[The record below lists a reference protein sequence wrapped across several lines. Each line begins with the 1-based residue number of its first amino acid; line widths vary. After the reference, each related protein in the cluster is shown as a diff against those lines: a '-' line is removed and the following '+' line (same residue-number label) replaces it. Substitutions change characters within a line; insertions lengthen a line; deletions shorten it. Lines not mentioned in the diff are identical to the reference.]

1 MHQVTKNNEASLQY
15 EKFEG
20 SFNLWAAQKEILR
33 TAVVK
38 DRSSRYK
45 KAGHYK
51 LSTYFDVCN

>member
-1 MHQVTKNNEASLQY
+1 MKQASDLQY